1 MVRKPAKSHI
11 VLATRNAHKVVEIER
26 IIGDLVDT
34 RMMTDF
40 VQVDIPE
47 CGRTL
52 LENSL
57 AKAAFAYRLCGKPCL
72 ADDSGLFVD
81 SLNGEPG
88 IYSARYGKDDGERI
102 ARLLAEMKEERKR
115 AAAFR
120 VVFVYYYADGKYEAF
135 EGKCAGRIALRA
147 RGSAG
152 FGYDPVFIPKGYKK
166 TFAELG
172 ASVKNRISHRADALR
187 KFRKFL
193 SASRQS
199 SGG

>member
-1 MVRKPAKSHI
+1 MAKRAVRPKI
-11 VLATRNAHKVVEIER
+11 VLATRNENKVVEIER

-34 RMMTDF
+34 QMMGDF

-57 AKAAFAYRLCGKPCL
+57 AKAAFAFRLCGQACL
-72 ADDSGLFVD
+72 ADDSGLFVEC
-81 SLNGEPG
+81 LNGEPG
-88 IYSARYGKDDGERI
+88 IYSARYGKNDAERI
-102 ARLLAEMKEERKR
+102 ARLLAEMKGETKR

-120 VVFVYYYADGKYEAF
+120 VVFVYYYAGSKYEVF
-135 EGKCAGRIALRA
+135 EGKCLGRIALRP
-147 RGSAG
+147 RGSKG

-172 ASVKNRISHRADALR
+172 ASVKNQISHRADALQ

-193 SASRQS
+193 IADRR
-199 SGG
+199 SGKE